1 MDLFSFI
8 GRQKAKE
15 VTGGITPGATN
26 FNGIGD
32 FLTRYTRK
40 NNNNFKKTM
49 NNAKKTELLKIIKA
63 GSKIYGEQAVNAALD
78 IVARYNR
85 FKKPRNVSNKLRR
98 AANGNRVGFNNKVTV
113 RQRPHN
119 TCVGSTNKKRQ
130 NGILSE
136 ANLEKTRIS
145 GLKSVG
151 AVEFQTPLPTNE
163 KEALRKAMG
172 TLPSSYYNNSEEES
186 PLRHNV
192 DDGALL
198 PIQETIEWLRE
209 YSSGNL
215 KTHLQKMGYPEEE
228 IGPALL

>member
-1 MDLFSFI
+1 MDPNSFI
-8 GRQKAKE
+8 AREKAQK

-85 FKKPRNVSNKLRR
+85 FKKPQNVSNKLIRL
-98 AANGNRVGFNNKVTV
+98 AKGKRVGFSNKVTV

-119 TCVGSTNKKRQ
+119 TRVGSTNNTRQ
-130 NGILSE
+130 NVILSE

-151 AVEFQTPLPTNE
+151 AVEFQTHLPPNE
-163 KEALRKAMG
+163 KNALRKSMKINIP
-172 TLPSSYYNNSEEES
+172 TFSNKRVNSSNHSGSNRYNEEDLTAEQMAQRM
-186 PLRHNV
+186 L
-192 DDGALL
+192 
-198 PIQETIEWLRE
+198 QEA
-209 YSSGNL
+209 GV
-215 KTHLQKMGYPEEE
+215 
-228 IGPALL
+228 

>member
-1 MDLFSFI
+1 MDLNSFI
-8 GRQKAKE
+8 AREKAQK

-32 FLTRYTRK
+32 FLTRHTRK

-85 FKKPRNVSNKLRR
+85 FKKPQNVSNKLRR
-98 AANGNRVGFNNKVTV
+98 LANGKRVGFNNKVTV

-119 TCVGSTNKKRQ
+119 TRVGSTNNTRQ
-130 NGILSE
+130 NVILSE

-151 AVEFQTPLPTNE
+151 AVEFQTHLPPNE
-163 KEALRKAMG
+163 KNALRKAMEINIP
-172 TLPSSYYNNSEEES
+172 TFSNKPVNSSIHSGSNPYNEEDLTAEQMAQRM
-186 PLRHNV
+186 L
-192 DDGALL
+192 
-198 PIQETIEWLRE
+198 QEA
-209 YSSGNL
+209 GV
-215 KTHLQKMGYPEEE
+215 
-228 IGPALL
+228 